1 MGGSKK
7 QTVGYEYPYD
17 LQFGLCYAADAL
29 LELRGGDATAWSGRI
44 IENTTVN
51 VNAPNLW
58 GGKDNGGEGGIVG
71 PMDVLFGGS
80 DQEVHP
86 YLAGEFEQ
94 ESALRGK
101 VTVLLR
107 NTIYGAYNPY
117 PKPPAFKLER
127 VFDAWPD
134 DDPWYPEKAVVQA
147 PSEVVLPV
155 TADGWEYQILP
166 YHPEPGFENLT
177 PPDSGW
183 QLGQSPFGEGWT
195 WPGQPAAN
203 TVWPEGTIIWMRRS
217 ISVPRGA
224 RAHVLVRAENGCV
237 IFLNGREFAA
247 VNRENVQL
255 PLGDVAV
262 FEIPPGN
269 HQIAVKGFDEHPTL
283 GDTYLSVEIELRHV
297 RAMNPAHMLYYSK
310 VAPTMEGLP
319 ASQMDDANWRAAA
332 DRFHAEA
339 FGLCTE
345 WVPGAESV
353 EQFQQRIC
361 NVVGAFLAKSRRDGK
376 WRLHVPRGVYD
387 INALPELTDDDI
399 LEWKEEPSVL
409 EDAVNQLQ
417 TRWFDPEL
425 KEARITPSEHALAAV
440 DAFGGV
446 ISQTADYPEIPS
458 ELLAMRK
465 NSQEL
470 RARST
475 PTRRISPICNRRAAL
490 WESGT
495 YVVGRFPKRGIS
507 EVVLLLLRV
516 EPGES
521 PTSAV
526 RLVAAEDIWSLPQ
539 TTYLG
544 PQPPVDLNPPQIP
557 LPASAQRAF
566 EAPYIELAATLP
578 SGELQALP
586 AESGFLQFVAG
597 QPASGLNF
605 TLATA
610 ASGEDFE
617 EYGLFDWCPTALV
630 VEGADRVRTEFTLD
644 KASRLESVGIG
655 TAVLWDDEICRVDA
669 LDRAAVPPT
678 ITLGRGCADTVPAV
692 HTSGSRLWF
701 YDEWAATDQ
710 REYALGEVVA
720 ATALSRTR
728 SDRLGSGE
736 GPVSTTEMNERSV
749 RPYPPGRLR
758 ISDAIG
764 DHHAFPHSCIG
775 ELTVSWAHRDRVL
788 QADQLI
794 DSEVPSVGPEPGTT
808 YTVRYYV
815 DDEILHTESYISGDV
830 ATPVVLPV
838 NGVARI
844 EVEAIRDGFVSWQAA
859 TATFNYSAY
868 PNRQRTVVGGDR
880 RVTVNGDNRI
890 SRG

>member
-17 LQFGLCYAADAL
+17 LQFGLCYAADVV
-29 LELRGGDATAWSGRI
+29 LEFRGGDATAWSGRVT
-44 IENTTVN
+44 ENATVN

-71 PMDVLFGGS
+71 PMDVLFGDA
-80 DQEVHP
+80 DQQVHG
-86 YLAGEFEQ
+86 YLAGEFQQ

-101 VTVLLR
+101 VTILLR

-127 VFDAWPD
+127 VFEAWPD

-155 TADGWEYQILP
+155 TAEGWEYQILP
-166 YHPEPGFENLT
+166 YHPEPGFENLVA
-177 PPDSGW
+177 PDSGW
-183 QLGQSPFGEGWT
+183 LPGQSPFGESWT

-217 ISVPRGA
+217 ITVPMGA

-237 IFLNGREFAA
+237 VFLNGREFAA
-247 VNRENVQL
+247 VNRENVQI
-255 PLGDVAV
+255 PVGDVAV
-262 FEIPPGN
+262 FEMPPGN
-269 HQIAVKGFDEHPTL
+269 HQISVKGFDEHPTL
-283 GDTYLSVEIELRHV
+283 GDTYLSIEIELRHV

-310 VAPTMEGLP
+310 VSGTMEGLP
-319 ASQMDDANWRAAA
+319 PSQMDDANWRAAA
-332 DRFHAEA
+332 DLFHAEA

-345 WVPGAESV
+345 WVPGSESV

-387 INALPELTDDDI
+387 VAALPELTDDDI

-425 KEARITPSEHALAAV
+425 KETRITPSEHALAAV
-440 DAFGGV
+440 EAFGGV
-446 ISQTADYPEIPS
+446 ISQTAEYPEIPS

-470 RARST
+470 HARST
-475 PTRRISPICNRRAAL
+475 PTRRISPVCNRKAAL

-495 YVVGRFPKRGIS
+495 YIVGRFPKRGIA

-526 RLVAAEDIWSLPQ
+526 RLVGAEDIWSLPQ

-544 PQPPVDLNPPQIP
+544 PQPPIDLNPPQIP
-557 LPASAQRAF
+557 LPAPAQRVF

-586 AESGFLQFVAG
+586 TEAGFLQFVAS

-610 ASGEDFE
+610 AAGEDFE
-617 EYGLFDWCPTALV
+617 EHSLFDWCPTALI
-630 VEGADRVRTEFTLD
+630 VEEADCLQIEFSLAE
-644 KASRLESVGIG
+644 ASRLESVEIG

-669 LDRAAVPPT
+669 LDSAVVPPT
-678 ITLGRGCADTVPAV
+678 ITLARGCADTVPAL
-692 HTSGSRLWF
+692 HEPGSRLWF

-710 REYALGEVVA
+710 REYALGELA
-720 ATALSRTR
+720 AAKALTRTR
-728 SDRLGSGE
+728 SDRLSLE
-736 GPVSTTEMNERSV
+736 EAPSAAVEMNERAA

-758 ISDAIG
+758 ISDDVA
-764 DHHAFPHSCIG
+764 DDQAYPDSCIG
-775 ELTVSWAHRDRVL
+775 ELTVSWAHRDRL
-788 QADQLI
+788 MQSDQLV
-794 DSEVPSVGPEPGTT
+794 DASVGDIGPEPGAT
-808 YTVRYYV
+808 YTIRYYLDGV
-815 DDEILHTESYISGDV
+815 LASTQSGIIGTE
-830 ATPVVLPV
+830 ALPV
-838 NGVARI
+838 AIAGNGLLRV
-844 EVEAIRDGFVSWQAA
+844 EVEAVRDGLPSWQAA
-859 TATFNYSAY
+859 AAEFTYTSQ
-868 PNRQRTVVGGDR
+868 PERPRITVGGDR
-880 RVTVNGDNRI
+880 RITVGGDTRI
-890 SRG
+890 ARG